1 MSKLAFKSN
10 EGGTGTVLLA
20 APVVDTDI
28 TVTMP
33 SKSGVL
39 SIASTNIEEFKVN
52 GIKFGSVAS
61 ASEYGQC
68 SDSASTVAKAV
79 SVPGF
84 TYENGAMVTVVF
96 LKGNTAANPTLSVS
110 GGTACPMIMSGGNLS
125 KTAIRGM
132 DAVRFYYYEGSFY
145 AVGGYAIRDGNGD
158 VITSTYL
165 SKSAASS
172 DYISKTDHETA
183 INNLESRIAV
193 LEKSVSDMKTTV
205 GTVSG
210 EIATIKSSYMTKAE
224 FQSEVDAAF
233 SALG

>member
-33 SKSGVL
+33 SRSGVL

-52 GIKFGSVAS
+52 GIKFGRVAS

-96 LKGNTAANPTLSVS
+96 LKGNTATNPTLSVS

-158 VITSTYL
+158 VISSTYV
-165 SKSAASS
+165 SKAAAASAYVSYS
-172 DYISKTDHETA
+172 DYTAKVKDLEDRISAVET
-183 INNLESRIAV
+183 
-193 LEKSVSDMKTTV
+193 SVSNMKTTV
-205 GTVSG
+205 GNVSD
-210 EIATIKSSYMTKAE
+210 EITTIKSSYMTKAE

>member
-68 SDSASTVAKAV
+68 SDSASTVAKSV

-84 TYENGAMVTVVF
+84 IYENGAMVTVVF

-110 GGTACPMIMSGGNLS
+110 GGTACPMIMSGSNLS

-132 DAVRFYYYEGSFY
+132 DAVRFFYYEGSFY
-145 AVGGYAIRDGNGD
+145 AVGGYAIRDGNGN
-158 VITSTYL
+158 VIASTYV
-165 SKSAASS
+165 SKNDALNS
-172 DYISKTDHETA
+172 YVSKTDYNTKVSD
-183 INNLESRIAV
+183 IESRIAA
-193 LEKSVSDMKTTV
+193 LETSVTAMDTKVGNVSD
-205 GTVSG
+205 
-210 EIATIKSSYMTKAE
+210 EITTIKSSYLTKAE